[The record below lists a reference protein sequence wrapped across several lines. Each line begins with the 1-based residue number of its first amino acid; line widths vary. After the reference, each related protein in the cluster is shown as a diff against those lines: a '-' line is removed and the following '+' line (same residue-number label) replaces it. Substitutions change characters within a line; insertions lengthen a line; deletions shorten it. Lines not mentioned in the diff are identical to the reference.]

1 MAVES
6 IKVGVIAVALASVI
20 SFTAGWNINGWRHG
34 LKLKEVQIGHSK
46 MLEASA
52 MHSLNAYKHME
63 LVKDEAIKSSE
74 ERASKN
80 ADKAKLAFDS
90 VDRLRGDLAKVPA
103 RISAASRSAVDRYA
117 ATASELLGTCASE
130 YQRMAE
136 AADRHSSDVRL
147 MLDSWPN
154 NVQTQTEQ

>member
-1 MAVES
+1 MAVQS
-6 IKVGVIAVALASVI
+6 LTILSYAISVVI
-20 SFTAGWNINGWRHG
+20 SFTAGWTVNGWRHD
-34 LKLKEVQIGHSK
+34 LKLKDVQIENAK

-63 LVKDEAIKSSE
+63 LVKDEAIKSAE

-80 ADKAKLAFDS
+80 AAHAKLALDS

-103 RISAASRSAVDRYA
+103 RISTASRAAVDRYA
-117 ATASELLGTCASE
+117 ATASELLGTCAAE

-136 AADRHSSDVRL
+136 AADRHRVNEQMILSA
-147 MLDSWPN
+147 WPRN
-154 NVQTQTEQ
+154 APAQTER